1 MLDEWRKLLSKRN
14 GYLLFVNTS
23 NSIGETRE
31 KYIFMLIQGSFFMS
45 FGRFHNG
52 NREKSQKNPEIV
64 LLHVIIGFEVFII
77 QCISKS
83 RVDNFQIELRPL

>member
-1 MLDEWRKLLSKRN
+1 
-14 GYLLFVNTS
+14 
-23 NSIGETRE
+23 
-31 KYIFMLIQGSFFMS
+31 MS

-52 NREKSQKNPEIV
+52 NREKSQKNPEIA